1 MQFEEFDNKIRE
13 AAEHHH
19 PVYQEDAWGKM
30 EKMLDKHMPVEK
42 DRKRRVF
49 FFILFAMLLGGAAW
63 FLNGK
68 LRSGKSAVA
77 VNTAFAPAGKPATDG
92 KQSTAEEN
100 NIQTSGTD
108 SVVPADNNSSITTN
122 NQTEPV
128 TTGATSGQQVIN
140 PVTSA
145 KTADAGIKNN
155 SLSTNA
161 VTVKQRNSN
170 SFNPGPVKRSSNKSR
185 TVSVQDQQLSVSMDQ
200 PSMHKAATNK
210 PSNSPVITQDNNFS
224 AQTTPASNDQ
234 SLASNKPV
242 EPVKAAEPVKPANT
256 SEKAENITAPKPD
269 NSKTA
274 KTKNK
279 KTSHFF
285 VFASAAPDVSYTSNS
300 GNAGALKLAVGGG
313 IGYNYKGK
321 LGIRAGFFTAR
332 KEYTA
337 PPDAYHGNAAFY
349 SYYPNL
355 QSIDGNCKV
364 YEIPVLLTYH
374 FGEAKQHSWFAGAGL
389 SSYLMKSESYTYF
402 YKPVITGPVVN
413 RSYSIT
419 NKNKHYFS
427 VLDLSAGYTH
437 KLGKSFSISA
447 EPYVKLPMS
456 GVGLGKVK
464 LNSAGV
470 MFSLGFSPFQHKK

>member
-42 DRKRRVF
+42 DRKRRIF
-49 FFILFAMLLGGAAW
+49 FFILFVLLLGGAAW

-77 VNTAFAPAGKPATDG
+77 VNTAIAPAGKTATDG
-92 KQSTAEEN
+92 TQTPSEEN
-100 NIQTSGTD
+100 NIQASGTNSD
-108 SVVPADNNSSITTN
+108 LTRPADKNAAITTN
-122 NQTEPV
+122 KQTEPN
-128 TTGATSGQQVIN
+128 TAETGSGQQDAKAVTSPKNAGSVIN
-140 PVTSA
+140 
-145 KTADAGIKNN
+145 NY
-155 SLSTNA
+155 SLATNA
-161 VTVKQRNSN
+161 VTGKQRNSN
-170 SFNPGPVKRSSNKSR
+170 SVNPSPLKRFANKSHR
-185 TVSVQDQQLSVSMDQ
+185 VTVQDQQMSVSMDQ
-200 PSMHKAATNK
+200 PSMHKAATNN
-210 PSNSPVITQDNNFS
+210 PSNTKVITQDNNFS
-224 AQTTPASNDQ
+224 VQTTPATNDQ

-242 EPVKAAEPVKPANT
+242 EPIELLKPVEPTTATAIPANKT
-256 SEKAENITAPKPD
+256 ENT
-269 NSKTA
+269 KTA
-274 KTKNK
+274 RIKSK
-279 KTSHFF
+279 KTSYFF
-285 VFASAAPDVSYTSNS
+285 VFASAAPDVSYTSNA
-300 GNAGALKLAVGGG
+300 GNAGALKLAAGGG
-313 IGYNYKGK
+313 IGYSYKGK

-374 FGEAKQHSWFAGAGL
+374 FGQAKQHEWFAGAGL
-389 SSYLMKSESYTYF
+389 SSYLMKTETYTYF
-402 YKPVITGPVVN
+402 YKPNPGGPVVN
-413 RSYSIT
+413 RSYSIS

-427 VLDLSAGYTH
+427 VLDLSAGYTR

-470 MFSLGFSPFQHKK
+470 MFSVGFSPFQHKK

>member
-49 FFILFAMLLGGAAW
+49 FFILFALLLGGAAW
-63 FLNGK
+63 FLNDK

-77 VNTAFAPAGKPATDG
+77 VNTAFAPAGKPATDA
-92 KQSTAEEN
+92 KQTTAEEN
-100 NIQTSGTD
+100 NTQASGTE
-108 SVVPADNNSSITTN
+108 SVVPADNNSSVTAN
-122 NQTEPV
+122 KQTEPNTAATGSGQPV
-128 TTGATSGQQVIN
+128 TGNVTSSNNATTGT
-140 PVTSA
+140 
-145 KTADAGIKNN
+145 NN
-155 SLSTNA
+155 YSLTTNA
-161 VTVKQRNSN
+161 VAVKQRNSH
-170 SFNPGPVKRSSNKSR
+170 SFNPSPVKLSSNKSR
-185 TVSVQDQQLSVSMDQ
+185 TITVQDQQMSVSMDQ

-210 PSNSPVITQDNNFS
+210 PANSAVITQDNNFS
-224 AQTTPASNDQ
+224 AQTTPASSDQ

-242 EPVKAAEPVKPANT
+242 EPVKAAEPVIPSVK
-256 SEKAENITAPKPD
+256 EENKTVPKPE

-274 KTKNK
+274 KTKSK

-313 IGYNYKGK
+313 IGYIYKGK

-374 FGEAKQHSWFAGAGL
+374 FGGAKQHSWFAGAGL
-389 SSYLMKSESYTYF
+389 SSYLMKSETYTYF
-402 YKPVITGPVVN
+402 YKPVISGPVVN

-427 VLDLSAGYTH
+427 VLDLSAGYTR

-470 MFSLGFSPFQHKK
+470 MFSVGFSPFQQKK

>member
-49 FFILFAMLLGGAAW
+49 FFILFALLLGGAAW

-68 LRSGKSAVA
+68 LRPGKSAVA
-77 VNTAFAPAGKPATDG
+77 VNTAFAPAGKTTTDG
-92 KQSTAEEN
+92 RQTSAEEK
-100 NIQTSGTD
+100 NIQVSGTD
-108 SVVPADNNSSITTN
+108 RDVPADNSSSITTGK
-122 NQTEPV
+122 QTGPN
-128 TTGATSGQQVIN
+128 TTATGSGQ
-140 PVTSA
+140 PVTSHV
-145 KTADAGIKNN
+145 TSPNN
-155 SLSTNA
+155 ATTGTNNYSLTTNA

-170 SFNPGPVKRSSNKSR
+170 SFNPSPVKRSSKKGR
-185 TVSVQDQQLSVSMDQ
+185 TVTVQDQQMAVSMDQ
-200 PSMHKAATNK
+200 PAMHKATKNNQ
-210 PSNSPVITQDNNFS
+210 SDSPVLSQDNNFS
-224 AQTTPASNDQ
+224 AQTTPPSNDQ

-242 EPVKAAEPVKPANT
+242 EPVKAAEPVISSDKTENT
-256 SEKAENITAPKPD
+256 TAPKPG

-274 KTKNK
+274 KSKSK

-313 IGYNYKGK
+313 IGYSYKGK

-437 KLGKSFSISA
+437 KLGKAFSISA